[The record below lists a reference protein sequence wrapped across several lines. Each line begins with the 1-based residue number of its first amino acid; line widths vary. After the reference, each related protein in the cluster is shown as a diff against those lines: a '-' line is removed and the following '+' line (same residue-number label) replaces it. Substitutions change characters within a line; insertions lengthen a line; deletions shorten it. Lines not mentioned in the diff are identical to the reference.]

1 MIRKTIEVFIIT
13 FLAIVTHSC
22 KISFSFSGATIP
34 LQAKTFSV
42 KYFTNK
48 ASLVQP
54 ILNQRLTEHLRDR
67 IMYETSL
74 QMVNSDGD
82 LAFEGEI
89 LSYNLQPVAIQ
100 GNETAQLTQ
109 LTVTINVRFFN
120 KIEPDKNFESTFTR
134 YHQFPASAN
143 FASIE
148 NQIIDQIVEQLVDDI
163 FNKAFINW

>member
-1 MIRKTIEVFIIT
+1 MNRKKIVVLIIA
-13 FLAIVTHSC
+13 FLAIINYSC
-22 KISFSFSGATIP
+22 KVSFSLSGATIP
-34 LQAKTFSV
+34 IQAKTFSV
-42 KYFTNK
+42 KYFTNN

-67 IMYETSL
+67 IMNETSL
-74 QMVNSDGD
+74 QMVNSNGD

-89 LSYNLQPVAIQ
+89 LTYNMQPLAIQ

-120 KIEPDKNFESTFTR
+120 SIEPDKNFESTFTR
-134 YHQFPASAN
+134 FHQFPASVN

-163 FNKAFINW
+163 FNKALINW